1 MDKPY
6 IIALGAST
14 GGLEEINSFFDFTEK
29 LDVSYV
35 IIHHF
40 SKENIS
46 TLVELL
52 SRHSKLSVQNAT
64 DQMYILPNV
73 VYILPE
79 GFKVTI
85 KNYQFH
91 MQLATVSGD
100 RVFSI
105 DHFFSSLASCCGRK
119 ALGVILSGMGTDGS
133 EGLKAIKHCGGTVI
147 VRNPKTTNYNEMA
160 MLAIDAGVA
169 DYITEPELMPE
180 LVERIILEEKPVIE

>member
-6 IIALGAST
+6 IIALGASM

-29 LDVSYV
+29 LNASYV

-52 SRHSKLSVQNAT
+52 SRHSKLSVQDAT
-64 DQMYILPNV
+64 DQMRILPNM

-79 GFKVTI
+79 GFKVAI
-85 KNYQFH
+85 KDYKFH
-91 MQLATVSGD
+91 MQLAHTPGD
-100 RVFSI
+100 PVFSI
-105 DHFFSSLASCCGRK
+105 DHFFSSLASCCGSK
-119 ALGVILSGMGTDGS
+119 AFGVILSGMGTDGVK
-133 EGLKAIKHCGGTVI
+133 GLKAIKGVGGTVI

-160 MLAIDAGVA
+160 MLAIDSGVA

-180 LVERIILEEKPVIE
+180 LVEQIMLKNYNH